1 MKKIVSLLLLA
12 TLTFSCIAQKND
24 TLTDEQKAIKTTI
37 ENFFKG
43 FHKGDV
49 ALLKTTIHKDLY
61 SQTAFVN
68 GKGESIIT
76 PGSKAYDNLIG
87 FAKNVKPTDN
97 YFEKIL
103 SYEIHVDGNLA
114 SVWTPYEF
122 YNKEKFSHCGS
133 NSFQLFNNNGNWEIV
148 YLVDNRKKDACKPS
162 QK

>member
-1 MKKIVSLLLLA
+1 MKKIITLLI
-12 TLTFSCIAQKND
+12 LTAITFTVNAQKKN
-24 TLTDEQKAIKTTI
+24 EKKAIKTTI

-49 ALLKTTIHKDLY
+49 SLLETTIHKDLY
-61 SQTAFVN
+61 AQTTSVN
-68 GKGESIIT
+68 KKGKSVIT
-76 PGSKAYDNLIG
+76 PTSKAYDNLIS
-87 FAKNVKPTDN
+87 FSKNVKPTDD

-103 SYEIHVDGNLA
+103 SYAIHVDGNLA

-122 YNKEKFSHCGS
+122 YNKGKFSHCGS

-148 YLVDNRKKDACKPS
+148 YLVDNRKKDACKAS

>member
-1 MKKIVSLLLLA
+1 MKKLITLILIV
-12 TLTFSCIAQKND
+12 TFTFSVNAQKRG
-24 TLTDEQKAIKTTI
+24 EKKEIRVTI
-37 ENFFKG
+37 QNFFKG

-68 GKGESIIT
+68 EKGESIIT
-76 PGSKAYDNLIG
+76 PGSKAYDNLIS
-87 FAKNVKPTDN
+87 FAQKVKPTDN
-97 YFEKIL
+97 YYEKIL
-103 SYEIHVDGNLA
+103 SYTIHVDGNLA

-122 YNKEKFSHCGS
+122 YNNQKFSHCGS

-148 YLVDNRKKDACKPS
+148 YLVDNRKKDGCKAS